1 MIIANFNKHNY
12 SERMTVET
20 LKDNG
25 LIGTSEA
32 EGLCGVPGQTL
43 RRWANAGKLSHLRT
57 ATGRYFF
64 YREEVEKI
72 NFLLTPK
79 MFEAFH
85 EKQSS
90 LVI

>member
-1 MIIANFNKHNY
+1 
-12 SERMTVET
+12 MTVET

-32 EGLCGVPGQTL
+32 ERLCGVPGQTL

-57 ATGRYFF
+57 ATGRFFF
-64 YREEVEKI
+64 YRDEIEKI

-79 MFEAFH
+79 MFQAFH
-85 EKQSS
+85 AKQSS
-90 LVI
+90 LVM